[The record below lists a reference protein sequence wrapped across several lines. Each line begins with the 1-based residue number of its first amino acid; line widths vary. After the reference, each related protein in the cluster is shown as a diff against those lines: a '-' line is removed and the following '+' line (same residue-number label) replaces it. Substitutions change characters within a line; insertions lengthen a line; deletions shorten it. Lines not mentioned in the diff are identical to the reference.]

1 MSEDNKDKGSN
12 QDKIN
17 ALEAELKELK
27 ALEKAKAEE
36 ELKALEKAKAE
47 EERISQ
53 EKIKKLNAEIDS
65 IKKNS
70 PTEEKEEVENF
81 IPSREE
87 KVVVQTFSNSGEI
100 KKKGYIGLIIS
111 IVSVLLYNALYFITA
126 AIVAYSLEA
135 RAKSVAY
142 AIGWGLRATI
152 WPFVSMLIVSIVF
165 RNNNFWRTLSLLFL
179 ASFFTVI
186 LLSTFLFV

>member
-81 IPSREE
+81 IPSKEE
-87 KVVVQTFSNSGEI
+87 KVVEQTFSNSGEI
-100 KKKGYIGLIIS
+100 KKKGNIGLIIS
-111 IVSVLLYNALYFITA
+111 LLYILLYNFVFLIAVFIKEGNFRYLPDSFVLAFSYTL
-126 AIVAYSLEA
+126 V
-135 RAKSVAY
+135 
-142 AIGWGLRATI
+142 
-152 WPFVSMLIVSIVF
+152 PFLMMLIPTLILAKKPL
-165 RNNNFWRTLSLLFL
+165 WRTIVLLFFTFWVTM
-179 ASFFTVI
+179 AFSFYLYTP
-186 LLSTFLFV
+186 

>member
-81 IPSREE
+81 IPSKEE
-87 KVVVQTFSNSGEI
+87 KVVVQSFSNSGEI
-100 KKKGYIGLIIS
+100 KKKRYIGLIIS
-111 IVSVLLYNALYFITA
+111 LLFILLYNFVVLIAVFIKQGIEYFPD
-126 AIVAYSLEA
+126 SL
-135 RAKSVAY
+135 AY
-142 AIGWGLRATI
+142 AFGATMVT
-152 WPFVSMLIVSIVF
+152 FLMMLIPTLILVKKPL
-165 RNNNFWRTLSLLFL
+165 WRTLVLLFFTAWATIAL
-179 ASFFTVI
+179 AITFYTS
-186 LLSTFLFV
+186 STT